1 MSRRWVRW
9 TGGGL
14 LVLFLSVVG
23 WRLSLEIPERVRR
36 AERTLLEAAAR
47 QELSVRYDALKLH
60 LLRLHVSID
69 NVFLRDALA
78 DLPLGSAGS
87 VDVSLSPLRFLT
99 GELPVSRVRIRNVRL
114 EAGERNRALYDRWTA
129 ARKEGPTPSL
139 PEILLLDGSIH
150 LTLPGELRR
159 FEAVVREVRIR
170 DVRFLGTHVT
180 ASLERAEGDAVLP
193 GGAGGTWPFPSI
205 ETDVSYKEGVLRI
218 RKFRAS
224 RDSAAVR
231 ISGSLDTRK
240 RIVSA
245 NGSGEVDI
253 AEWIAAGAPAA
264 SYVRRVARGGQ
275 AELSLRG
282 RVLRLARARAKLWGG
297 VLDADGVV
305 RIDSGRLEGKASLR
319 RVSLRAAPWEAL
331 GVPVA
336 LAGTGGASVRVAGT
350 PDRIEGAV
358 SFSIPGGM
366 ERISSPWAGAAAL
379 RFPMSLERSE

>member
-1 MSRRWVRW
+1 MGALDRGR
-9 TGGGL
+9 
-14 LVLFLSVVG
+14 
-23 WRLSLEIPERVRR
+23 P
-36 AERTLLEAAAR
+36 AR
-47 QELSVRYDALKLH
+47 
-60 LLRLHVSID
+60 
-69 NVFLRDALA
+69 
-78 DLPLGSAGS
+78 P
-87 VDVSLSPLRFLT
+87 
-99 GELPVSRVRIRNVRL
+99 LPVSRRVALVARDPGAGAPGREDAPRSGGPSRAFGPVRRPEAPPAAPPRL
-114 EAGERNRALYDRWTA
+114 HRQRVPARRARGSPPRERRFGRCFPFPAALPHGGASR
-129 ARKEGPTPSL
+129 
-139 PEILLLDGSIH
+139 
-150 LTLPGELRR
+150 LPGSDPQFPPRSG
-159 FEAVVREVRIR
+159 
-170 DVRFLGTHVT
+170 GTKP
-180 ASLERAEGDAVLP
+180 RAPRSMDGGP

-245 NGSGEVDI
+245 NGSG
-253 AEWIAAGAPAA
+253 
-264 SYVRRVARGGQ
+264 GGDV
-275 AELSLRG
+275 SLRG

-319 RVSLRAAPWEAL
+319 RVSLGAVPWEAL

-336 LAGTGGASVRVAGT
+336 LARGGDASVRVAGT

-366 ERISSPWAGAAAL
+366 ERISSPGAGAAAL
-379 RFPMSLERSE
+379 RFPMSLEANGSVSGGGGGGVEM